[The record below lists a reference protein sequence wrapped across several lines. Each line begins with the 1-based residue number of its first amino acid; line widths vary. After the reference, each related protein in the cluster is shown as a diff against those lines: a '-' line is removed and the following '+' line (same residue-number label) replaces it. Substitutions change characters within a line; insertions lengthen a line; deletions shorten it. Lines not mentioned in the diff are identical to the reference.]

1 MACINAP
8 SFTSLMPFIRSELV
22 HFVWREHQDEA
33 SEKLKMDMIMLFFQ
47 NSFIFKGV
55 ISKGSW
61 SRNPYRK
68 KAIRASSS

>member
-8 SFTSLMPFIRSELV
+8 SFTSLMPFNRSELV

-33 SEKLKMDMIMLFFQ
+33 SEKLKIDMIMLFFQ
-47 NSFIFKGV
+47 NSFIFKG
-55 ISKGSW
+55 SR

-68 KAIRASSS
+68 KAIRASS